1 MPRVK
6 TVTAAQRLTATR
18 GTTHG
23 PFEAVATASLAL
35 EGVMFRTPNWITL
48 SPVRKMVVKEICHK
62 LARIGSGDPAHP
74 DHWDDIGGYLE
85 LGKNDGQAPKP
96 VRLAQARPRKAAKKV
111 AARPAKKAARVA
123 KRPARVAARVARSV
137 KKKRV
142 RVRAARPAPVPSVPA
157 AA

>member
-6 TVTAAQRLTATR
+6 KTATAAQRLTATR

-62 LARIGSGDPAHP
+62 LARIGSGDPGHP

-96 VRLAQARPRKAAKKV
+96 LRPVRLAQARPRKAAKKV
-111 AARPAKKAARVA
+111 AARPAKKRA
-123 KRPARVAARVARSV
+123 ARVAARPARPV
-137 KKKRV
+137 KKRV
-142 RVRAARPAPVPSVPA
+142 RVRAARPAVPPVAQA
-157 AA
+157 A